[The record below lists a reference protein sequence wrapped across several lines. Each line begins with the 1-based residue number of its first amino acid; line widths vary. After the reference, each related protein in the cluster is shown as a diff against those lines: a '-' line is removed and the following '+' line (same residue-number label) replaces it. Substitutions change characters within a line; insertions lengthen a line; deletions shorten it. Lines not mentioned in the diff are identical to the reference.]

1 VTGTYW
7 IRLKGVGVCARRQL
21 QQFAVLTYYPDM
33 IKDDFLSLP
42 LRPFPTFDFNFGLM
56 SVSHKFE
63 PVRTCLKFLHSLLS
77 SVQSLNHPNTTCGVQ
92 TERKNHFCI
101 TDLLS
106 YVERPEVTEAP
117 ADYQFILGFV
127 NRNEKFEN
135 VYNDDF
141 GVHFMGK

>member
-1 VTGTYW
+1 
-7 IRLKGVGVCARRQL
+7 
-21 QQFAVLTYYPDM
+21 
-33 IKDDFLSLP
+33 
-42 LRPFPTFDFNFGLM
+42 
-56 SVSHKFE
+56 
-63 PVRTCLKFLHSLLS
+63 
-77 SVQSLNHPNTTCGVQ
+77 VQ